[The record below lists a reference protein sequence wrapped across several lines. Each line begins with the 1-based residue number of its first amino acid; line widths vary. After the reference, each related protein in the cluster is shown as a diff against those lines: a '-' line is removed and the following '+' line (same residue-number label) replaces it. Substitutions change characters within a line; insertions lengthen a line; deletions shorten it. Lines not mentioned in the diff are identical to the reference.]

1 MLYVQPM
8 NAVAL
13 DSRPIARSKL
23 VGPATYTTC
32 MVALGCL
39 AVIAALSR
47 WTSEDPLKFGVYLL
61 IAGIGASLKLAL
73 PGAKGTMPV
82 GFVFVLVGIM
92 ELSLPEVMV
101 IAIAAVIIKEFRHPE
116 TRPQIMHVLFYVAC
130 MCVAVMT
137 TDAVYRSAALRAAGV
152 GPFSVLAVATCTL
165 FMANT
170 FPNSCVTALTSGRSL
185 GKVWREDYV
194 WSFPYYIAGAAAAG
208 GFNFLSRSQGWQSAI
223 VAVPLFYVVY
233 RSYRLHVGRLEA
245 EKAHAQHMAGL
256 HMRTIEALALAID
269 AKDTSSHDRMR
280 RMQAYS
286 EEIGKELGV
295 EGAQLDALRAA
306 AVLHDIGK
314 LAVPEPI
321 VSKAGKLTPEEF
333 EKMKIHPMV
342 GAEIL
347 GQVGFP
353 YPVVPLVLAHHEK
366 WDGSGYPYGLKGED
380 IPLGARILAVIDYLD
395 VLLSEQAMSLD
406 DAMALVVKEANHAF
420 DAKVVDVLSRRC
432 RELERSAQLVTINR
446 PALSSQMKI
455 ARGLEPGAGFE
466 TSNSDDAGADFVSC
480 IASATHEAQALF
492 ELSQS
497 LGNSL
502 SLNETLSVLAIR
514 LKRIVP
520 HDAIA
525 IYLVKDEVLI
535 PEYVQGDELRQFS
548 SVRIPVGE
556 GLSGWVAHNNKAI
569 LNGNPSVESA
579 YLTGGA
585 RPSSLRSALAVP
597 LVGVQGVVGVLALY
611 QAAKDA
617 FSNDHLRVLLA
628 LSSKVAFSVEN
639 AVRFQKAESSA
650 TTDYLTGL
658 PNARSLF
665 LQLDSELARCKRSN
679 GELCVIVC
687 DLDGFKQINDR
698 FGHLEGNRVLQ
709 SIGQGMRESCREY
722 DYVARMGGDEFVLI
736 LPNLPKEIASVKI
749 EDIRE
754 IVRKVGQTLGDDSI
768 GISVGEAYYPE
779 DGMDAED
786 LLAQADRRMYQVK
799 QTLKGDATRQAF
811 GVLTRALAEP
821 SAAELPA
828 V

>member
-1 MLYVQPM
+1 M
-8 NAVAL
+8 NAMAL
-13 DSRPIARSKL
+13 DNPPIARSKL
-23 VGPATYTTC
+23 FGPATYTVC
-32 MVALGCL
+32 MLALGCL
-39 AVIAALSR
+39 AVIAAFLR
-47 WTSEDPLKFGVYLL
+47 WSTEDPLKFAVYFL
-61 IAGIGASLKLAL
+61 IAAVGSSMKLAL

-92 ELSLPEVMV
+92 ELSLPEVMA
-101 IAIAAVIIKEFRHPE
+101 IAIAAVVIQEIRHSKL
-116 TRPQIMHVLFYVAC
+116 RPQVMHILFYVAC
-130 MCVAVMT
+130 TCVAIMT
-137 TDAVYRSAALRAAGV
+137 TDAVYHSAPLHAAGL

-170 FPNSCVTALTSGRSL
+170 FPNSCVTALAQGKSL
-185 GKVWREDYV
+185 GRVWREDHV
-194 WSFPYYIAGAAAAG
+194 WSFPYYIAGAAAAAG
-208 GFNFLSRSQGWQSAI
+208 YSLLCRYEGWQSAI

-245 EKAHAQHMAGL
+245 ERAHAEHMAGL
-256 HMRTIEALALAID
+256 HMRTIEALALAIN
-269 AKDTSSHDRMR
+269 AKDTTSQDHLR
-280 RMQAYS
+280 RMQTYS
-286 EEIGKELGV
+286 VEIGKELGIGGV
-295 EGAQLDALRAA
+295 ELDALQAA

-321 VSKAGKLTPEEF
+321 VSKVGKLTPEEF
-333 EKMKIHPMV
+333 EKLKIHPLV

-366 WDGSGYPYGLKGED
+366 WDGSGYPYGLKGEA
-380 IPLGARILAVIDYLD
+380 IPLGSRILAAIDYLD
-395 VLLSEQAMSLD
+395 TLLSDSAMSLD
-406 DAMALVVKEANHAF
+406 DAMDLVVKQTNKGF
-420 DAKVVDVLSRRC
+420 DAKVVEVLSRRY
-432 RELERSAQLVTINR
+432 RELERATQLATLTR
-446 PALSSQMKI
+446 PVLSTEVKV
-455 ARGLEPGAGFE
+455 ARGLAPGAGFE
-466 TSNSDDAGADFVSC
+466 TSGSNDSDPNFVAT
-480 IASATHEAQALF
+480 IAAATHEAQALF

-497 LGNSL
+497 LGTSL

-525 IYLVKDEVLI
+525 IYLVKDEVLT
-535 PEYVQGDELRQFS
+535 PEYVQGDELHHFS

-556 GLSGWVAHNNKAI
+556 GLSGWVAQNNKPI

-579 YLTGGA
+579 YLIDGA
-585 RPSSLRSALAVP
+585 KPSDLRSALAVP
-597 LVGVQGVVGVLALY
+597 LVGVQGVIGVLALY

-628 LSSKVAFSVEN
+628 LSSKLALSVEN
-639 AVRFQKAESSA
+639 ALKYQTAESSA

-665 LQLDSELARCKRSN
+665 LQLDSELARCKRANS
-679 GELCVIVC
+679 ELCVIVC
-687 DLDGFKQINDR
+687 DVDGFKQINDR

-709 SIGQGMRESCREY
+709 SIAQGMRESCREY

-736 LPNLPKEIASVKI
+736 LPDLPREIAKVKI

-754 IVRKVGQTLGDDSI
+754 MVREVGRKLGDNSI
-768 GISVGEAYYPE
+768 GMSVGEAYYPA
-779 DGMDAED
+779 DGRDAED

-799 QTLKGDATRQAF
+799 QAQKMDATRQAF
-811 GVLTRALAEP
+811 SVLTRAMVE
-821 SAAELPA
+821 SSSAELPT